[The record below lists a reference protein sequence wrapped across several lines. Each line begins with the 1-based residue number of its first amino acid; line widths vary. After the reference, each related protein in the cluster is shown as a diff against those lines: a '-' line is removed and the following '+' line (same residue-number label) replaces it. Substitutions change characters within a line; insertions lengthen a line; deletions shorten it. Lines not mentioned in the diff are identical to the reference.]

1 MLKSE
6 MGGKANWEKREKRMK
21 KEDRSGRFATG
32 EENSIRKV
40 KCQEDVDC
48 KGKVIQKTVRDKEK
62 LEKGKGKRRQTEKR
76 EILTDVTDVYTNY

>member
-1 MLKSE
+1 MFGNVNIWLKQIKERENAQPVQLGNEDIRQSMLKSE

-40 KCQEDVDC
+40 KC
-48 KGKVIQKTVRDKEK
+48 
-62 LEKGKGKRRQTEKR
+62 
-76 EILTDVTDVYTNY
+76 